1 MMKKVT
7 MMKSTGKAA
16 LSKMKKEAMM
26 SYAKKPMMTAK
37 TAKKK

>member
-16 LSKMKKEAMM
+16 PSKMKKEVMM
-26 SYAKKPMMTAK
+26 SAAKKMMTAK

>member
-16 LSKMKKEAMM
+16 PSKMKKEAAMAM
-26 SYAKKPMMTAK
+26 AKKAMMK
-37 TAKKK
+37 PLKKK

>member
-16 LSKMKKEAMM
+16 PSKIKN
-26 SYAKKPMMTAK
+26 KPMMMKSAS
-37 TAKKK
+37 KKK